1 MDAQLVYHRFL
12 LLAGLPEQQNAALFS
27 LCEEAARELE
37 RRLRPGAEHTSPRL
51 IYPAAAMALAR
62 YCLAGAA
69 AEDAGSFTAGDIHVT
84 KETATAIAAAQR
96 MERDALN
103 SVADLLEDDSFC
115 FCAIGGAP

>member
-51 IYPAAAMALAR
+51 IYPAAAMALS
-62 YCLAGAA
+62 LIHISAA
-69 AEDAGSFTAGDIHVT
+69 DWSI
-84 KETATAIAAAQR
+84 QR
-96 MERDALN
+96 RRFPSCRNALQWQ
-103 SVADLLEDDSFC
+103 
-115 FCAIGGAP
+115 